1 MNAMKAAM
9 RPLIV
14 LAFAALLFACGQP
27 APTTQ
32 TTTESNYGGDGPVV
46 LATTRNMPDW
56 LLVLRTNDGGTI
68 HFNQR
73 TITRDNGFADI
84 WLQVRYGRNQ
94 LWDASDE
101 TTERTI
107 RYQTERMHYRF
118 NCAEETFIVVE
129 RQIMGANET
138 VVARDEPEQIYRA
151 TPQSGAARHMMPI
164 ACRGA

>member
-1 MNAMKAAM
+1 MNFRITEM
-9 RPLIV
+9 R
-14 LAFAALLFACGQP
+14 LAVFLLAAALSACGRP
-27 APTTQ
+27 APSGEQ
-32 TTTESNYGGDGPVV
+32 AAQNNYGGDGPVV

-56 LLVLRTNDGGTI
+56 LLVLRTNEGGTI

-73 TITRDNGFADI
+73 TITRENGFADI

-118 NCAEETFIVVE
+118 NCPEETFVIVE
-129 RQIMGANET
+129 RQIMGADET

-151 TPQSGAARHMMPI
+151 TPQSGAARHIMPI